1 MSGGPATPWGAEHRA
16 PSLGFTVDIPVPP
29 SLNNIYFNVD
39 SGGRSKTRAYSEWK
53 DAASWTI
60 AAAVMA
66 KHAIHGPVSVR
77 LYLPL
82 DTKGD
87 CDNRLKGCLDA
98 LVASGR
104 IDDDRNV
111 QYASV
116 ERCIE
121 GPLAR
126 LNVSAYGGVR

>member
-1 MSGGPATPWGAEHRA
+1 MS
-16 PSLGFTVDIPVPP
+16 FTVEIPVPP
-29 SLNNIYFNVD
+29 SLNNIYFNV
-39 SGGRSKTRAYSEWK
+39 GKRRAKTDDYDKWK
-53 DAASWTI
+53 TAAAWTI
-60 AAAVMA
+60 AAGVMA

-87 CDNRLKGCLDA
+87 CDNRLKASLDA

-126 LNVSAYGGVR
+126 LNVSAYGGVG